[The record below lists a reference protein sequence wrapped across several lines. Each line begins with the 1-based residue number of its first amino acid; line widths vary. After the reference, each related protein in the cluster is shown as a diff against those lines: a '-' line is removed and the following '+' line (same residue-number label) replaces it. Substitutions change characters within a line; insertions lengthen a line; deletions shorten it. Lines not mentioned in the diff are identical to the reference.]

1 MATGLLPVSPQG
13 ANVDSGFYAACAG
26 LRAQSQALEV
36 AGHNLANLNT
46 AGFRGQQTTFQSL
59 VAASGPTVPNGLS
72 NVLKSVLNSATN
84 NFGVLEGTHL
94 DMTAGSLQPT
104 GNPLDVGIEGS
115 GFFAIWTARGTR
127 YTRNGSFQIS
137 SSGQLVTAAGD
148 LVLGDPALKDKGG
161 ISIPAGAVAIASD
174 GTLSVNGAVAGSL
187 QLVEFSAGTKLTSEG
202 GTLIAAPEGSAKP
215 AQQSALKQGA
225 LEASNV
231 NSISSVVTLIGVERQ
246 AEMLQR
252 AMSLFDTE
260 FNHIAATDLA
270 KV

>member
-1 MATGLLPVSPQG
+1 
-13 ANVDSGFYAACAG
+13 VDSGFYAACAG

-59 VAASGPTVPNGLS
+59 IAVSGPTAPNVPN
-72 NVLKSVLNSATN
+72 NVLSSVLNSATN

-115 GFFAIWTARGTR
+115 GFFAIWTARGIR
-127 YTRNGSFQIS
+127 YTRNGSFQVS

-148 LVLGDPALKDKGG
+148 LVLGDPALKDKDKGG
-161 ISIPAGAVAIASD
+161 ISIPAGDVAIASD
-174 GTLSVNGAVAGSL
+174 GTISVNGAVAGSL
-187 QLVEFSAGTKLTSEG
+187 QLVEFPAGTKLTSEG

-215 AQQSALKQGA
+215 AQQSALKQGS

-231 NSISSVVTLIGVERQ
+231 NSITSVVTLIGVERQ

-252 AMSLFDTE
+252 TMSLFDTE